1 LIFVF
6 ALVRNLDLPQ
16 MQCILQEF
24 EKQTDVMDI
33 KEDMMNTGIEVAMSE
48 ECDEE
53 ERYSFPC

>member
-1 LIFVF
+1 
-6 ALVRNLDLPQ
+6 

-24 EKQTDVMDI
+24 GKQIDVMDM
-33 KEDMMNTGIEVAMSE
+33 KEEMMNTGIEVAMSE